1 MAKLPAYN
9 PLPDI
14 MFLAQRVTALESQVD
29 YLKQRINIPTI
40 IDKGEGDLEV
50 IYDIDNGSENK
61 NNIQNGDS
69 EESLLKKP
77 RGSGKQKK
85 RNNTKDTGAGEI

>member
-40 IDKGEGDLEV
+40 IDDKALRFA
-50 IYDIDNGSENK
+50 IS
-61 NNIQNGDS
+61 
-69 EESLLKKP
+69 
-77 RGSGKQKK
+77 
-85 RNNTKDTGAGEI
+85 